1 MSQPKKWKFAF
12 LIWIFIFPL
21 ISLLSLLL
29 NPFLYDVNLLVRNFI
44 MTLILVPIMAWF
56 YIPYVNKKYYN
67 WLRK

>member
-29 NPFLYDVNLLVRNFI
+29 NPFLYGVNLLVRNFI